1 MKAPGVVDG
10 VLIAVFIAL
19 GAGIASLLLGGIAG
33 PGAAFSLVVPGA
45 ALAYLVYLLRRS
57 EARIGRVVLIAG
69 WGLVALAGWLLELTL
84 FQQVL
89 AQAGLI
95 WLARSLYFHGSLLA
109 ALLDLGLVATGLLAG
124 AWALVNTASPA
135 AALWTFF
142 LLQALF
148 VWIPAFVPRHADDPY
163 HHRDDSSRFQSAHR
177 VAVDAVRKLSQ
188 P

>member
-1 MKAPGVVDG
+1 MKAPGIIDG
-10 VLIAVFIAL
+10 VLIAAFIAL
-19 GAGIASLLLGGIAG
+19 GAGLANLLLGGIAG

-57 EARIGRVVLIAG
+57 EARIGRAVLVAG
-69 WGLVALAGWLLELTL
+69 WGLLSLAGWLLGLTV

-95 WLARSLYFHGSLLA
+95 WLARSLYFHGTLRA
-109 ALLDLGLVATGLLAG
+109 ALLDLGLVASGLLAG

-148 VWIPAFVPRHADDPY
+148 VWIPAFVPRRADDPY
-163 HHRDDSSRFQSAHR
+163 YRRDDSRFESAHR
-177 VAVDAVRKLSQ
+177 VAVDAVRKLTQ

>member
-1 MKAPGVVDG
+1 MKAPGLIDG

-19 GAGIASLLLGGIAG
+19 GAGLASLLLGGFAG
-33 PGAAFSLVVPGA
+33 LGAAFSLVVPAA

-69 WGLVALAGWLLELTL
+69 WGLASLAGWLLELTV

-89 AQAGLI
+89 VQAGLI
-95 WLARSLYFHGSLLA
+95 WLARSLYFHGTLLA
-109 ALLDLGLVATGLLAG
+109 ALLDLGLVAAGLLAG

-148 VWIPAFVPRHADDPY
+148 VWIPAFLPRQADDPY
-163 HHRDDSSRFQSAHR
+163 HYRGDASRFQSAHR
-177 VAVDAVRKLSQ
+177 VAIDAVRKLTQ